1 MRPPVWPS
9 VFTNIKTPL
18 KNRVGNKFRKLQPIN
33 PVGRRSLVE
42 FGCMERYSFILLNHF
57 STVVYKHKT
66 QLVSSAVLIN
76 DILLKPQNMIVQ
88 IYLRS

>member
-42 FGCMERYSFILLNHF
+42 FGCMERYSFILLKYFN
-57 STVVYKHKT
+57 
-66 QLVSSAVLIN
+66 
-76 DILLKPQNMIVQ
+76 
-88 IYLRS
+88 LRSNPLSVIPVRKSL